1 MNIGIVG
8 AGQVGATAAYSMMM
22 RRVGS
27 GILLV
32 DRNADLAVAQAR
44 DILDATPFADPVRV
58 RAGEFA
64 DLDGAR
70 LVVLA
75 AGTNQRP
82 GRAGWICCRAT
93 PKSSQRSCRQC
104 WQRRR
109 TRFFWSRPIRLT

>member
-1 MNIGIVG
+1 MKIGIVG

-27 GILLV
+27 AILLV

-82 GRAGWICCRAT
+82 GESRLDLLSRNAE
-93 PKSSQRSCRQC
+93 SSQRSCRPC
-104 WQRRR
+104 WRRRR
-109 TRFFWSRPIRLT
+109 TRFSWWRPIRLT